1 MFQELGFRLLEHLL
15 VSIDLSCM
23 NKILY
28 ILFVC
33 TVLPLFSK
41 AQGYTMDLPRLK
53 TFPPYQID
61 REKRSFVVSWEAR
74 DNSVARC
81 VIAYVGVERTVE
93 QDGVQNV
100 LETTLKGDT
109 TLSGNACKSLGINAF
124 VHDYMTGQG
133 WYMRMGQ
140 VSAKGLVFKPDAS
153 LPQDW
158 TPVLMSP
165 VFDASRDGG
174 KFTIRF
180 TATVVDCK
188 PGESVT
194 LVVRH
199 WADRRGTAMEE
210 KVVEL
215 IADGKAHEYLVE
227 CSRGMN
233 NENVSIQA
241 GVTGSTVLLS
251 GDIEIEQRLE
261 KGDRVWHS
269 VALTQMNRPAGADFT
284 KINELGIKV
293 DTMEVTASFGASNVL
308 DYKEHRRKG
317 WRLFYTLFQMI
328 TAEDGVSTRAS
339 LYSDP
344 VYFEE

>member
-74 DNSVARC
+74 DNSVARS

-210 KVVEL
+210 
-215 IADGKAHEYLVE
+215 
-227 CSRGMN
+227 
-233 NENVSIQA
+233 
-241 GVTGSTVLLS
+241 
-251 GDIEIEQRLE
+251 
-261 KGDRVWHS
+261 
-269 VALTQMNRPAGADFT
+269 
-284 KINELGIKV
+284 
-293 DTMEVTASFGASNVL
+293 
-308 DYKEHRRKG
+308 
-317 WRLFYTLFQMI
+317 
-328 TAEDGVSTRAS
+328 
-339 LYSDP
+339 
-344 VYFEE
+344 